1 MAAKTKTP
9 RRKTAAK
16 KAKKAPV
23 AIKKAPAARKKAPV
37 KAKSAARKTARAT
50 GTAKAAGKRESAG
63 PRTEPPML
71 EALRAEHRHIASMM
85 QLCRDQLDALER
97 GQRVDP
103 HVLYEIMDYMVRWPD
118 RYHHPREDLVY
129 GRAAE
134 LDPVL
139 GDNVDSLQRDH
150 DQTAKNGRELLR
162 KIERWREGE
171 VPGSAIVSAGRAYVT
186 HMYEHMN
193 SEEKLVFPEIARTLN
208 ELDWRDLE
216 DDDLMRPV
224 ADPLFGPRVQREF
237 RNLSRRLR
245 SNVRRGVERGVVT
258 EWVGIEAVME
268 SLEVLNAALESLRGV
283 TREHLRTALEDS
295 RRLFGESP
303 LTAPARCAAN
313 NARLGRR
320 LLKEVAGISRDA
332 FEDLTRVNRDRRER
346 LSLVEGPDRV

>member
-1 MAAKTKTP
+1 MAAKAKTP
-9 RRKTAAK
+9 RKKAAAK
-16 KAKKAPV
+16 KAKKVPTAR
-23 AIKKAPAARKKAPV
+23 KKAPNPRKKAPV
-37 KAKSAARKTARAT
+37 KAAARGTARPAGTARA
-50 GTAKAAGKRESAG
+50 AGRRAG
-63 PRTEPPML
+63 AGAHREPPML
-71 EALRAEHRHIASMM
+71 EALRAEHRHIGSIM

-97 GQRVDP
+97 AQRVDP
-103 HVLYEIMDYMVRWPD
+103 HVLYEIMDYMVKWPD

-150 DQTAKNGRELLR
+150 DRTAKNGRELLR

-171 VPGSAIVSAGRAYVT
+171 VPGSVIVSEGRAYVA

-208 ELDWRDLE
+208 EADWRDLE

-224 ADPLFGPRVQREF
+224 ADPLFGTRVQREF
-237 RNLSRRLR
+237 RNLARRLR
-245 SNVRRGVERGVVT
+245 SNVRRGVERGVVA

-268 SLEVLNAALESLRGV
+268 SLEVLNMALESLQGV
-283 TREHLRTALEDS
+283 AREHLRTALEDS

-313 NARLGRR
+313 NARLGRQ
-320 LLKEVAGISRDA
+320 LLKEVADISRDA
-332 FEDLTRVNRDRRER
+332 FEDLSRVSRDRRER
-346 LSLVEGPDRV
+346 LSLVKGPQQV